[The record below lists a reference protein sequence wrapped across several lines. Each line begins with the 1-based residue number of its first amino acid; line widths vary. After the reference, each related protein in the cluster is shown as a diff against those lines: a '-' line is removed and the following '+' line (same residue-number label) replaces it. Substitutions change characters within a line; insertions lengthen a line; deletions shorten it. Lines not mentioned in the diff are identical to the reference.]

1 MALVDGRIGVQEI
14 EIALSLNVPNT
25 NTLSAVQHNRK
36 RVVIVRPV
44 SVFQGHQIDG
54 IHLLHATR
62 MGYALQY
69 APVFTRKPVH
79 DSRVFLPILS
89 LLVFSS
95 PGRSAAF
102 RGKTGRLRW

>member
-1 MALVDGRIGVQEI
+1 MALVDGRIGAQEI

-25 NTLSAVQHNRK
+25 NPLSAVQHNRK
-36 RVVIVRPV
+36 RAVIVRPV

-54 IHLLHATR
+54 IHLQHATR

-69 APVFTRKPVH
+69 APVFTSKPVH

-102 RGKTGRLRW
+102 CGKTGRLRW